1 MLTFIFYKS
10 KKDNRIGQYE
20 NLRLLISY
28 APALSLQIINV
39 VFRFVFSKMQ
49 AIEEYTKTRAATLLL
64 LR

>member
-1 MLTFIFYKS
+1 MLRIIFLKS

-28 APALSLQIINV
+28 APALSLKIINV
-39 VFRFVFSKMQ
+39 VFKIVFSKMQ
-49 AIEEYTKTRAATLLL
+49 AFEEYTKTRAATLRL